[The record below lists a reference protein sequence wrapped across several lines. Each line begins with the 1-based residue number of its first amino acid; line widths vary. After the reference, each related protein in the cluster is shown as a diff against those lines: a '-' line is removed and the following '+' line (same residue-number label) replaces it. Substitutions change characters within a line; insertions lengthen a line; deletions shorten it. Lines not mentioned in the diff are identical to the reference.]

1 MYRKFTLQPQTP
13 HDVELVF
20 EWDPDSGDL
29 RGAGAEIVRN
39 MCQRALQI
47 GHVNGHPYPTPF
59 DIADP
64 LRNSAEMAVIL
75 GQHWQLD
82 EWLQQ
87 EYPQAEAAD
96 DAGDPDLDQYVVN

>member
-20 EWDPDSGDL
+20 EWDPDAGEL
-29 RGAGAEIVRN
+29 RGAGAGIVRN
-39 MCQRALQI
+39 MCERAVQI

-59 DIADP
+59 DIEDP
-64 LRNSAEMAVIL
+64 LHNAAEMAVVL

-82 EWLQQ
+82 DWLQAA
-87 EYPQAEAAD
+87 YPQAEDAAED
-96 DAGDPDLDQYVVN
+96 GDSDLDRYVVN

>member
-13 HDVELVF
+13 HDVELAF
-20 EWDPDSGDL
+20 EWDTESGDL

-39 MCQRALQI
+39 MCARALQI

-64 LRNSAEMAVIL
+64 LHRPAEMAVLL
-75 GQHWQLD
+75 GQFWQLD
-82 EWLQQ
+82 DELQQ
-87 EYPQAEAAD
+87 AYPKAEP
-96 DAGDPDLDQYVVN
+96 DAPSGDTDLDQYVLN